1 MVRFYKSQKII
12 FKLHWIFFLIRI
24 HCYFHF
30 HLCKTQLKGSCLS
43 ALELNFLF
51 VLFPSLVPVSVSSV
65 KTRTGKL
72 FLEIWR
78 QCVPISPW
86 NSMFIFSPFLSKLWF
101 ARTISLQSPGSRIW
115 SIFQIGS
122 QTFGSSRFALD
133 QQNVDWGLSQQKSGG
148 DKLKFLT
155 K

>member
-78 QCVPISPW
+78 QCVPISP
-86 NSMFIFSPFLSKLWF
+86 SSSLFIFTPFLSKLWF
-101 ARTISLQSPGSRIW
+101 ARTISLQSAESRI
-115 SIFQIGS
+115 
-122 QTFGSSRFALD
+122 FGAYFKLALKLLATVNPPWISSMLIEGCHNKKVVAT
-133 QQNVDWGLSQQKSGG
+133 N
-148 DKLKFLT
+148 
-155 K
+155 

>member
-12 FKLHWIFFLIRI
+12 FKLQWIFFLIRI

-78 QCVPISPW
+78 QCAPVSPS

-101 ARTISLQSPGSRIW
+101 VKTICLHSSKSRIL
-115 SIFQIGS
+115 SIFQIF
-122 QTFGSSRFALD
+122 TH
-133 QQNVDWGLSQQKSGG
+133 V
-148 DKLKFLT
+148 KLKDLPSVFEIESFNELSSHHHFCSN
-155 K
+155 

>member
-78 QCVPISPW
+78 QCVPISP
-86 NSMFIFSPFLSKLWF
+86 SSSLFIFTPFLSKLWF
-101 ARTISLQSPGSRIW
+101 ARTISLQSAESRIW

-122 QTFGSSRFALD
+122 QTFGNSRSPLD
-133 QQNVDWGLSQQKSGG
+133 QQNVDWGLSQHKKWWQQ
-148 DKLKFLT
+148 T
-155 K
+155 KVS

>member
-78 QCVPISPW
+78 QCVPISP
-86 NSMFIFSPFLSKLWF
+86 SSSLFIFTPFLSNFWF
-101 ARTISLQSPGSRIW
+101 ARTISLQSAESRI
-115 SIFQIGS
+115 
-122 QTFGSSRFALD
+122 FGAYFKLALKLLAAVDSPWISRM
-133 QQNVDWGLSQQKSGG
+133 
-148 DKLKFLT
+148 
-155 K
+155 